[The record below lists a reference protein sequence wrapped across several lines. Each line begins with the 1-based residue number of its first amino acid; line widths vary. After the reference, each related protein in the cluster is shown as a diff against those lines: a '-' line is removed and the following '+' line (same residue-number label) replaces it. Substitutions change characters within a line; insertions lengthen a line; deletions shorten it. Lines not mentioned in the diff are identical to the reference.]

1 MNSVR
6 DTAEAVGCPIRK
18 FTDQNLLAVPRDLS
32 QRAASFIASQCQGIH
47 QMPFRRLISLNEAR
61 CATRRN
67 KPAREHD
74 ALHRFDA

>member
-1 MNSVR
+1 
-6 DTAEAVGCPIRK
+6 
-18 FTDQNLLAVPRDLS
+18 
-32 QRAASFIASQCQGIH
+32 
-47 QMPFRRLISLNEAR
+47 LISLNEAR